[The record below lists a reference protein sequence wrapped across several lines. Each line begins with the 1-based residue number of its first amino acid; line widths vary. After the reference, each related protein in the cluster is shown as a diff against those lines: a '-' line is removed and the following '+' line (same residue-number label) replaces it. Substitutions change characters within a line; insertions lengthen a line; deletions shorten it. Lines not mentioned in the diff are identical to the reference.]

1 MDKWEEYQAMSA
13 DKLMSEIEKMN
24 KILFRINGSSPMFNQ
39 MQGMIDVA
47 NQVLQDKFALARLEG
62 EENASTSIEI
72 GNIDSEVNH
81 IDYDQDI
88 MNVVVDSYVSK
99 LRDNK
104 K

>member
-1 MDKWEEYQAMSA
+1 MDKWEEYQGMSA

-24 KILFRINGSSPMFNQ
+24 KILFRMNGASPMFNQ
-39 MQGMIDVA
+39 MQGMISLA

-62 EENASTSIEI
+62 EENASTAIEI
-72 GNIDSEVNH
+72 GNIESEVNH